1 MLHPESTA
9 RAERLRQDRL
19 LACGEF
25 LAAVTEVRRAVIT
38 AWFRRKDQDE
48 QWRLAMTEAD
58 RSGAIT
64 EGKLIRILLLLDDI
78 NLRVMA
84 EDLLKYVDTIVRA
97 ASDKADLESREA
109 IFSAK
114 PLEFAA
120 TARKL
125 IG

>member
-1 MLHPESTA
+1 
-9 RAERLRQDRL
+9 
-19 LACGEF
+19 
-25 LAAVTEVRRAVIT
+25 
-38 AWFRRKDQDE
+38 
-48 QWRLAMTEAD
+48 MTEAD
-58 RSGAIT
+58 RSGAIA